1 MHILIFFFFFKSFF
15 WLQVDETTDLGVER
29 EPVKGA
35 AKVSVPLSRV
45 VIHYQHTVFDCI
57 SFPS

>member
-1 MHILIFFFFFKSFF
+1 MHIPIIYLFIFKKPFS

-45 VIHYQHTVFDCI
+45 VIH
-57 SFPS
+57 